1 MVNYHGLGRRRPQPR
16 GFVMRPLLNGGTL
29 AGQLSLSRFQEWWA
43 SLARDL
49 DLRVQIPFQ
58 VVVGQNTVDIPV
70 LLEDFGAQR
79 GMLLVTELAS
89 IATIEAQ
96 LVALGFGYSCMSEPT
111 SSEFTTEGL
120 PEMLSDWGWS
130 GVTQPSPRLAAL
142 LAQHTP
148 EEVSD

>member
-1 MVNYHGLGRRRPQPR
+1 MYHGLAHRHLIPPR
-16 GFVMRPLLNGGTL
+16 FLMRPLLNGGTL
-29 AGQLSLSRFQEWWA
+29 ARQLSLSRFQEWWA
-43 SLARDL
+43 RLARDL

-58 VVVGQNTVDIPV
+58 VVVGQSTVDIPV

-79 GMLLVTELAS
+79 GMLLVTEWAS

-111 SSEFTTEGL
+111 SSDFTAEGL

-142 LAQHTP
+142 LAQQTP